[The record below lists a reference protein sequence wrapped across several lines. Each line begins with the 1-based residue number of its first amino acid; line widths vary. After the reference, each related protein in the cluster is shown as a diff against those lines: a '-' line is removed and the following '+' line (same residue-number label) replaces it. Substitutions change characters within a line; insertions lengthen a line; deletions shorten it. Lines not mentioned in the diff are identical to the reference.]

1 MGTIER
7 VKNWKTT
14 ALGLIVLALAVWR
27 YVAQTIDTP
36 AFISLM
42 LLAYTFIL
50 AKNSLLEGITMGYY
64 KIREAA
70 NPQPEPEAPGE
81 TKPTNEEY

>member
-1 MGTIER
+1 MGSIER

-14 ALGLIVLALAVWR
+14 IIGVIVLGLGIWR
-27 YVAQTIDTP
+27 YAAGLIDTG

-42 LLAYTFIL
+42 LLAYTFIM

-64 KIREAA
+64 KIKEAA
-70 NPQPEPEAPGE
+70 KPPAEEPAEKNEA
-81 TKPTNEEY
+81 

>member
-1 MGTIER
+1 MGSIER

-14 ALGLIVLALAVWR
+14 VIGVIVLGLGIWR
-27 YVAQTIDTP
+27 YAAGLIDTG

-64 KIREAA
+64 KIKEASKPPA
-70 NPQPEPEAPGE
+70 EEPTEKNEA
-81 TKPTNEEY
+81 

>member
-1 MGTIER
+1 MGTLER
-7 VKNWKTT
+7 IKNWKTT
-14 ALGLIVLALAVWR
+14 VLGLIVLSLAVWR

-64 KIREAA
+64 KIRSAA
-70 NPQPEPEAPGE
+70 KPPAEPEALGE
-81 TKPTNEEY
+81 AEQANEEN